1 MITERD
7 FNLLQEAV
15 PERGDRTR
23 SANFALT
30 PADFLGPWYS
40 TPWTIGKESRSQVG
54 SSPSGRRAGR
64 ACTTSRRSLATCPLA
79 STLSF

>member
-23 SANFALT
+23 SANLRRLQLI
-30 PADFLGPWYS
+30 FLAHR
-40 TPWTIGKESRSQVG
+40 TVRH
-54 SSPSGRRAGR
+54 GR
-64 ACTTSRRSLATCPLA
+64 
-79 STLSF
+79 